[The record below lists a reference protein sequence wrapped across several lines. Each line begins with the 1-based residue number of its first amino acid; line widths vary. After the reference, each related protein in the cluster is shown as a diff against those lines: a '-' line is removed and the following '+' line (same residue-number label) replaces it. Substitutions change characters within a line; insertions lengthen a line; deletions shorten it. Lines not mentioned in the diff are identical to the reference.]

1 MCFKKEAVDRTDTV
15 KKKFRP
21 TKTHAHAKTI
31 EACKKSSSNRKKNR
45 NKGNNKGEDYA
56 KAKVVYGR
64 EPEPKPHTRKKG
76 NSCDGKRKSKA
87 ATMFVVVCCCCNS
100 SSSFEY
106 NLWPQGQKEGDREG
120 ERERSVAKAAYG
132 RTEGWNCL
140 GGKWKGK
147 STRQIT
153 TTAEAEEAP
162 VPGHK

>member
-45 NKGNNKGEDYA
+45 NKGNNKGEDDA
-56 KAKVVYGR
+56 KAKVLYGR

-100 SSSFEY
+100 SSSFAY

-120 ERERSVAKAAYG
+120 EKCSKSCLWSDGRLKLFRWKMKRQKHKANHNNSRSRRG
-132 RTEGWNCL
+132 
-140 GGKWKGK
+140 
-147 STRQIT
+147 
-153 TTAEAEEAP
+153 
-162 VPGHK
+162 PGTGT